1 MKENVRNGNILLN
14 NITPKSSRSILL
26 IFTFLNVIQLNKE
39 KDLRH
44 RLLFIFTLFICP
56 FFAQAQDVL
65 SKLEKEYNNASNQTE
80 EQLNLAPKYATALFF
95 HNAKPKS
102 YQILTH
108 NISIA
113 SKQTDGKYATIL
125 YAVQAMNYR
134 LDNKETESS
143 KSLDLA
149 RTYSLKTNSN
159 EAKGYL
165 EYAKGWI
172 LVRNNKTTDAVA
184 AYLKAINYYENSPT
198 TSTLYGR
205 FGNVAKELSTIY
217 SNLNEYQ
224 LEEKYSKQFLLLASK
239 QNDPGLIFDA
249 YMRMGYVYEQKYAQN
264 PSDIQFRNKAEQFY
278 LQAIATF
285 NKNKESML
293 NKSNL
298 SYAAINLAN
307 LYTEFNPEKAMQ
319 YAQLANK
326 VSLETGDP
334 IHIASSFGILAEL
347 AIQDKNYDLAKSYF
361 LKASMEIGK
370 SPVRDHNIELSILE
384 SLSRVSEEQGNYKEA
399 LTYYKSYVD
408 KYKSVYDQEKLDITK
423 RLESQFEKERQE
435 QKYIK
440 LQLESD
446 KKAQQIKL
454 INILRA
460 QREQVYN
467 NLKLVEE
474 NQRERLKFSEL
485 ESEKKEQQLRLAK
498 LETQQKNNDINS
510 YKKLLAFKEKIN
522 TYYIVF
528 IFIFIVLI
536 FLLLYAYK
544 QRVKSIKQRD
554 ELHALAME
562 KEKQNSKI
570 STLTALLE
578 GQEKERGRLARDLH
592 DGLGGLLSGT
602 KLQLSILDPH
612 QSENIEEGIS
622 KSINQ
627 IDGAVEEL
635 RRVAHNLMPDLL
647 MKYGLVTAIQEFAS
661 RMSNSAL
668 NIHTEFINY
677 SNSITEEKQLLI
689 YRVIQELVNNAIKH
703 AKASEI
709 IIQISEEDNVL
720 HLTVEDD
727 GKGFDLA
734 NLDFRKT
741 AGFHNIESR
750 VQFLKGTMNITSQ
763 LNIGTSIELQIPTH

>member
-1 MKENVRNGNILLN
+1 MYRL
-14 NITPKSSRSILL
+14 LL
-26 IFTFLNVIQLNKE
+26 IFTLC
-39 KDLRH
+39 
-44 RLLFIFTLFICP
+44 ICP
-56 FFAQAQDVL
+56 FFAQAQNVL
-65 SKLEKEYNNASNQTE
+65 SKLEKEYDHASKNTT
-80 EQLNLAPKYATALFF
+80 EQLNLAPKFATALFF
-95 HNAKPKS
+95 HKFKSRS
-102 YQILTH
+102 YQILET
-108 NISIA
+108 SIPIA
-113 SKQTDGKYATIL
+113 TKQADGKYATIL

-134 LDNKETESS
+134 LDNKETESL
-143 KSLDLA
+143 KSLDMA
-149 RTYSLKTNSN
+149 RIYSLKTSSS
-159 EAKGYL
+159 EAKGYFQ
-165 EYAKGWI
+165 YAKGWI
-172 LVRNNKTTDAVA
+172 LIRNNKTPDAVA
-184 AYLKAINYYENSPT
+184 AYLKAIDYYENSPT

-205 FGNVAKELSTIY
+205 FGNAAKELSTIY

-224 LEEKYSKQFLLLASK
+224 LEEKYSKQFLLLASR
-239 QNDPGLIFDA
+239 QNDPNLIFDA

-264 PSDIQFRNKAEQFY
+264 PSDTALRNKAEQYY
-278 LQAIATF
+278 LQSIATF
-285 NKNKESML
+285 KKNKEAML
-293 NKSNL
+293 NRSSL

-307 LYTEFNPEKAMQ
+307 LYTEFNRDRAMQ
-319 YAQLANK
+319 YAQLANS
-326 VSLETGDP
+326 VSLETGDA

-347 AIQDKNYDLAKSYF
+347 ALQSKNYDLAKSYF
-361 LKASMEIGK
+361 LKASMEIEK

-384 SLSRVSEEQGNYKEA
+384 SLSRISEEQGNYKEA

-408 KYKSVYDQEKLDITK
+408 KYKSIYDQEKLDITK
-423 RLESQFEKERQE
+423 RLESQFDKERQE

-446 KKAQQIKL
+446 KKAQEIRL

-498 LETQQKNNDINS
+498 LETKQKNNDISN
-510 YKKLLAFKEKIN
+510 YKKLLTFKEKIN
-522 TYYIVF
+522 TYYIIF

-536 FLLLYAYK
+536 VLLLYAYK
-544 QRVKSIKQRD
+544 QRAKSMKQRD

-578 GQEKERGRLARDLH
+578 GQEQERGRLARDLH

-602 KLQLSILDPH
+602 KLQLSSLDLH
-612 QSENIEEGIS
+612 QSENIEDGIS

-647 MKYGLVTAIQEFAS
+647 MKYGLEAAIQEFAT

-668 NIHTEFINY
+668 DIHTEFINY
-677 SNSITEEKQLLI
+677 SNSIPEDKQLIL
-689 YRVIQELVNNAIKH
+689 YRIIQELVNNAIKH
-703 AKASEI
+703 ADTSEI
-709 IIQISEEDNVL
+709 IIQISEEENVL
-720 HLTVEDD
+720 HLTVEDN
-727 GKGFDLA
+727 GKGFDPA
-734 NLDFRKT
+734 SLDVRKT

-750 VQFLKGTMNITSQ
+750 VQFLKGTMNITSE
-763 LNIGTSIELQIPTH
+763 LNIGTSIELQIPIH

>member
-1 MKENVRNGNILLN
+1 MY
-14 NITPKSSRSILL
+14 
-26 IFTFLNVIQLNKE
+26 
-39 KDLRH
+39 
-44 RLLFIFTLFICP
+44 RLLLIFTLFICP
-56 FFAQAQDVL
+56 FFVQAQDAL
-65 SKLEKEYNNASNQTE
+65 NKLEKEYNNASDKTT
-80 EQLNLAPKYATALFF
+80 EQLNIAPKYATALFF
-95 HNAKPKS
+95 HNLKPKS
-102 YQILTH
+102 YQVLAN
-108 NISIA
+108 NISKA
-113 SKQTDGKYATIL
+113 TKLTDGKYATIL

-134 LDNKETESS
+134 LDNKEAESS
-143 KSLDLA
+143 KSLEMGK
-149 RTYSLKTNSN
+149 TYSLKTNSN

-165 EYAKGWI
+165 EYARGWI
-172 LVRNNKTTDAVA
+172 LTRNNKITEAVA

-205 FGNVAKELSTIY
+205 YGNTAKELSAIY
-217 SNLNEYQ
+217 ADLNEYQ

-239 QNDPGLIFDA
+239 QNNPNLIFDA
-249 YMRMGYVYEQKYAQN
+249 YMRMGYMFEQKYVQN
-264 PSDIQFRNKAEQFY
+264 PSDKQFRNKAEQY
-278 LQAIATF
+278 YVQAITTF
-285 NKNKESML
+285 NKNKGSML

-307 LYTEFNPEKAMQ
+307 LYTEFNPEKAME

-326 VSLETGDP
+326 VSLETGDA

-347 AIQDKNYDLAKSYF
+347 AIQNKHYDLAKSYF

-370 SPVRDHNIELSILE
+370 SPVRNHNIELSILE
-384 SLSRVSEEQGNYKEA
+384 SLSRISEEQVNYKEA
-399 LTYYKSYVD
+399 LVYYKSYVD

-446 KKAQQIKL
+446 KKVQEIKL

-498 LETQQKNNDINS
+498 LETRQKNNDINN

-522 TYYIVF
+522 TYYT
-528 IFIFIVLI
+528 IFIVIFIILI
-536 FLLLYAYK
+536 LLLLYAYK
-544 QRVKSIKQRD
+544 QRAKSMKQRD

-578 GQEKERGRLARDLH
+578 GQEQERGRLARDLH

-602 KLQLSILDPH
+602 KHQLSYLDPH

-622 KSINQ
+622 KSIKQ

-647 MKYGLVTAIQEFAS
+647 VKYGLEVAIQEFAS
-661 RMSNSAL
+661 RISNSAL
-668 NIHTEFINY
+668 DIHTEFINY
-677 SNSITEEKQLLI
+677 RNSLSEEKQLII
-689 YRVIQELVNNAIKH
+689 YRIIQELVNNAIKH
-703 AKASEI
+703 ADASEI
-709 IIQISEEDNVL
+709 IIQVSQEENML
-720 HLTVEDD
+720 NLTVEDN
-727 GKGFDLA
+727 GKGFDHKGL
-734 NLDFRKT
+734 NVKKT

-750 VQFLKGTMNITSQ
+750 VQFLKGTMNIMSE
-763 LNIGTSIELQIPTH
+763 LNIGTSIELQIPIH

>member
-1 MKENVRNGNILLN
+1 MY
-14 NITPKSSRSILL
+14 
-26 IFTFLNVIQLNKE
+26 
-39 KDLRH
+39 
-44 RLLFIFTLFICP
+44 RLLFIFTLCICP
-56 FFAQAQDVL
+56 FFAQAQNVL
-65 SKLEKEYNNASNQTE
+65 SKLEKEYDHASKNTT
-80 EQLNLAPKYATALFF
+80 EQLNLAPKFATALFF
-95 HNAKPKS
+95 HKFKSRS
-102 YQILTH
+102 YQILET
-108 NISIA
+108 NIPIA
-113 SKQTDGKYATIL
+113 AKQADGKYTTIL

-134 LDNKETESS
+134 LDNKEAESL
-143 KSLDLA
+143 KSLDMA
-149 RTYSLKTNSN
+149 RMYSLKTSSN
-159 EAKGYL
+159 EAKGYFQ
-165 EYAKGWI
+165 YAKGWI
-172 LVRNNKTTDAVA
+172 LIRNNKTADAVA
-184 AYLKAINYYENSPT
+184 AYLKAIDYYENSPT

-205 FGNVAKELSTIY
+205 FGNAAKELSTIY

-224 LEEKYSKQFLLLASK
+224 LEEKYSKQFLLLASR
-239 QNDPGLIFDA
+239 QNDPNLIFDA

-264 PSDIQFRNKAEQFY
+264 PSDTALRNKAEQYY
-278 LQAIATF
+278 LQSIATF
-285 NKNKESML
+285 NKNKEAML
-293 NKSNL
+293 NRSSL

-307 LYTEFNPEKAMQ
+307 LYTEFDRDKAMQ
-319 YAQLANK
+319 YAQLANS
-326 VSLETGDP
+326 VSLETGDA

-347 AIQDKNYDLAKSYF
+347 ALQSKNYDLAKSYF
-361 LKASMEIGK
+361 LKASMEIEK

-384 SLSRVSEEQGNYKEA
+384 SLSRISEEQGNYQEA

-408 KYKSVYDQEKLDITK
+408 KYKSIYDQEKLDITK
-423 RLESQFEKERQE
+423 RLESQFDKERQE

-446 KKAQQIKL
+446 KKAQEIRL

-498 LETQQKNNDINS
+498 LETKQKNNDISN
-510 YKKLLAFKEKIN
+510 YKKLLTFKEKIN
-522 TYYIVF
+522 TYYIIF

-536 FLLLYAYK
+536 ILLLYAYK
-544 QRVKSIKQRD
+544 QRAKSMKQRD

-578 GQEKERGRLARDLH
+578 GQEQERGRLARDLH

-602 KLQLSILDPH
+602 KLQLSSLDPH
-612 QSENIEEGIS
+612 QSKNIEDGIS

-647 MKYGLVTAIQEFAS
+647 IKYGLEAAIQEFAT
-661 RMSNSAL
+661 RMPNSAL
-668 NIHTEFINY
+668 DIHTEFINY
-677 SNSITEEKQLLI
+677 SNSISEDKQLIL
-689 YRVIQELVNNAIKH
+689 YRIIQELVNNAIKH
-703 AKASEI
+703 ADTSEI
-709 IIQISEEDNVL
+709 IIQISEEENVL
-720 HLTVEDD
+720 HLTVEDN
-727 GKGFDLA
+727 GKGFDPA
-734 NLDFRKT
+734 SLDVRKT

-750 VQFLKGTMNITSQ
+750 VQFLKGTMNITSE
-763 LNIGTSIELQIPTH
+763 LNIGTSIELQIPIH

>member
-1 MKENVRNGNILLN
+1 MLPEFIIGILS
-14 NITPKSSRSILL
+14 IFTCSKIIQFEKYKSLMYRLLL
-26 IFTFLNVIQLNKE
+26 IFT
-39 KDLRH
+39 
-44 RLLFIFTLFICP
+44 LLVFP
-56 FFAQAQDVL
+56 FFAHAQDAL
-65 SKLEKEYNNASNQTE
+65 SKLEKEYNNTSNQTAE
-80 EQLNLAPKYATALFF
+80 RLNLAPKYAKALFL
-95 HNAKPKS
+95 HNNKDQS
-102 YQILTH
+102 YQILNA
-108 NISIA
+108 NIPIA
-113 SKQTDGKYATIL
+113 VRQKDGKYATIL

-134 LDNKETESS
+134 LDNKESESS

-149 RTYSLKTNSN
+149 KIYSLKTDNN
-159 EAKGYL
+159 EAKGYF

-172 LVRNNKTTDAVA
+172 LIRNNRTTEAVA
-184 AYLKAINYYENSPT
+184 AYLKAIDYYESSPT

-205 FGNVAKELSTIY
+205 FATTVKELSAIY

-224 LEEKYSKQFLLLASK
+224 LEEKYSKQFLVLASR
-239 QNDPGLIFDA
+239 QNDPNLIFDA
-249 YMRMGYVYEQKYAQN
+249 YMRMGYVYEQKYIQN
-264 PSDIQFRNKAEQFY
+264 PSDVDSRNKAEQYY
-278 LQAIATF
+278 LQAITTF
-285 NKNKESML
+285 NKNRDAML

-307 LYTEFNPEKAMQ
+307 LYTGFERDKAMK
-319 YAQLANK
+319 YARLANQ
-326 VSLETGDP
+326 VSLETGDA

-347 AIQDKNYDLAKSYF
+347 AIQDKNYDLARSYF

-384 SLSRVSEEQGNYKEA
+384 SLSRISEEQGNYKEA
-399 LTYYKSYVD
+399 LAYYKSYVD

-485 ESEKKEQQLRLAK
+485 ESEKRAQQLRLAK
-498 LETQQKNNDINS
+498 LETRQKNNDINN
-510 YKKLLAFKEKIN
+510 YKKLLAFKEKIS
-522 TYYIVF
+522 TYYI
-528 IFIFIVLI
+528 IFIVISVVLI
-536 FLLLYAYK
+536 ILLLYAYK
-544 QRVKSIKQRD
+544 QRANSMKQRD
-554 ELHALAME
+554 ELFALALE

-578 GQEKERGRLARDLH
+578 GQEQERGRLARDLH

-602 KLQLSILDPH
+602 KLQLSSLDSL
-612 QSENIEEGIS
+612 QSGSIKEGIS
-622 KSINQ
+622 KSIIQ

-647 MKYGLVTAIQEFAS
+647 IKYGLEAAIKEFAS
-661 RMSNSAL
+661 RMSSNVL
-668 NIHTEFINY
+668 EIHTEFIGY
-677 SNSITEEKQLLI
+677 TDSLSEERQLII
-689 YRVIQELVNNAIKH
+689 YRIIQELVNNAIKH
-703 AKASEI
+703 ADASEI
-709 IIQISEEDNVL
+709 IIQISEEDDVL
-720 HLTVEDD
+720 NLTVEDN
-727 GKGFDLA
+727 GKGFDPTVSEV
-734 NLDFRKT
+734 RKT

-750 VQFLKGTMNITSQ
+750 VRFLKGTMNITSE
-763 LNIGTSIELQIPTH
+763 LNIGTSIELQIPIH

>member
-1 MKENVRNGNILLN
+1 LIYRL
-14 NITPKSSRSILL
+14 LL
-26 IFTFLNVIQLNKE
+26 IFTLC
-39 KDLRH
+39 
-44 RLLFIFTLFICP
+44 ICP
-56 FFAQAQDVL
+56 FFAQAQNVL
-65 SKLEKEYNNASNQTE
+65 SKLEKEYDHASKNTT
-80 EQLNLAPKYATALFF
+80 EQLNLAPKFATALFF
-95 HNAKPKS
+95 HKFKSRS
-102 YQILTH
+102 YQILET
-108 NISIA
+108 NIPIA
-113 SKQTDGKYATIL
+113 AKQADGKYATIL

-134 LDNKETESS
+134 LDNKEAESL
-143 KSLDLA
+143 KSLDMA
-149 RTYSLKTNSN
+149 RMYSLKTSSN
-159 EAKGYL
+159 EAKGYFQ
-165 EYAKGWI
+165 YAKGWI
-172 LVRNNKTTDAVA
+172 LIRNNKTADAVA
-184 AYLKAINYYENSPT
+184 AYLKAIDYYENSPT

-205 FGNVAKELSTIY
+205 FGNAAKELSTIY

-224 LEEKYSKQFLLLASK
+224 LEEKYSKQFLLLASR
-239 QNDPGLIFDA
+239 QNDPNLIFDA

-264 PSDIQFRNKAEQFY
+264 PSDTALRNKAEQYY
-278 LQAIATF
+278 LQSIATF
-285 NKNKESML
+285 NKNKEAML
-293 NKSNL
+293 NRSSL

-307 LYTEFNPEKAMQ
+307 LYTEFNRDRAMQ
-319 YAQLANK
+319 YAQLANS
-326 VSLETGDP
+326 VSLETGDA

-347 AIQDKNYDLAKSYF
+347 ALQSKNYDLAKSYF
-361 LKASMEIGK
+361 LKASMEIEK

-384 SLSRVSEEQGNYKEA
+384 SLSRISEEQGNYKEA

-408 KYKSVYDQEKLDITK
+408 KYKSIYDQEKLDITK
-423 RLESQFEKERQE
+423 RLESQFDKERQE

-446 KKAQQIKL
+446 KKAQEIRL

-498 LETQQKNNDINS
+498 LETKQKNNDISN
-510 YKKLLAFKEKIN
+510 YKKLLTFKEKIN
-522 TYYIVF
+522 TYYIIF

-536 FLLLYAYK
+536 VLLLYAYK
-544 QRVKSIKQRD
+544 QRAKSMKQRD
-554 ELHALAME
+554 ELHALAIE

-578 GQEKERGRLARDLH
+578 GQEQERGRLARDLH

-602 KLQLSILDPH
+602 KLQLSSLDLH
-612 QSENIEEGIS
+612 QSENIEDGIS

-647 MKYGLVTAIQEFAS
+647 MKYGLEAAIQEFAT

-668 NIHTEFINY
+668 DIHTEFINY
-677 SNSITEEKQLLI
+677 SNSIPEDKQLIL
-689 YRVIQELVNNAIKH
+689 YRIIQELVNNAIKH
-703 AKASEI
+703 ADTSEI
-709 IIQISEEDNVL
+709 IIQISEEENVL
-720 HLTVEDD
+720 HLTVEDN
-727 GKGFDLA
+727 GKGFDPA
-734 NLDFRKT
+734 SLDVRKT

-750 VQFLKGTMNITSQ
+750 VQFLKGTMNITSE
-763 LNIGTSIELQIPTH
+763 LNIGTSIELQIPIH

>member
-1 MKENVRNGNILLN
+1 MY
-14 NITPKSSRSILL
+14 
-26 IFTFLNVIQLNKE
+26 
-39 KDLRH
+39 
-44 RLLFIFTLFICP
+44 RLLLIFTLFICP
-56 FFAQAQDVL
+56 FFVQAQDAL
-65 SKLEKEYNNASNQTE
+65 SKLEKEYNNASDKTT
-80 EQLNLAPKYATALFF
+80 EQLNIAPKYATALFF
-95 HNAKPKS
+95 HNLKPKS
-102 YQILTH
+102 YQILAN
-108 NISIA
+108 NISMA
-113 SKQTDGKYATIL
+113 TKLSDGKYATIL

-134 LDNKETESS
+134 LDNKEVESS
-143 KSLDLA
+143 KSLEMGKV
-149 RTYSLKTNSN
+149 YSLKTNSN

-165 EYAKGWI
+165 EYARGWI
-172 LVRNNKTTDAVA
+172 FTRNNKITDAVA

-205 FGNVAKELSTIY
+205 YGNTAKELSAIY
-217 SNLNEYQ
+217 ADLNEYQ

-239 QNDPGLIFDA
+239 QNDPNLIFDA
-249 YMRMGYVYEQKYAQN
+249 YMRMGYMFEQKYVQN
-264 PSDIQFRNKAEQFY
+264 PSDKQFRNKAKQY
-278 LQAIATF
+278 YVQAITTF

-307 LYTEFNPEKAMQ
+307 LYTEFNPEKAIE

-326 VSLETGDP
+326 VSLETGDA

-347 AIQDKNYDLAKSYF
+347 AIQNKHYDLAKSYF

-370 SPVRDHNIELSILE
+370 SPVRNHNIELSILE
-384 SLSRVSEEQGNYKEA
+384 SLSRISEEQGNYKEA
-399 LTYYKSYVD
+399 LVYYKSYVD

-446 KKAQQIKL
+446 KKAQEIKL

-498 LETQQKNNDINS
+498 LETRQKNNDINN

-522 TYYIVF
+522 TYYT
-528 IFIFIVLI
+528 IFIVIFIILI
-536 FLLLYAYK
+536 LLLLYAYK
-544 QRVKSIKQRD
+544 QRDKSMKQRD

-578 GQEKERGRLARDLH
+578 GQEQERGRLARDLH

-602 KLQLSILDPH
+602 KHQLSYLDPH

-622 KSINQ
+622 KSIKQ

-647 MKYGLVTAIQEFAS
+647 VKYGLEVAIQEFAS
-661 RMSNSAL
+661 RISNSAL
-668 NIHTEFINY
+668 DIHTEFINY
-677 SNSITEEKQLLI
+677 RNSLSEEKQLII
-689 YRVIQELVNNAIKH
+689 YRIIQELVNNAIKH
-703 AKASEI
+703 ADASEI
-709 IIQISEEDNVL
+709 IIQVSQEENVL
-720 HLTVEDD
+720 NLTVEDN
-727 GKGFDLA
+727 GKGFD
-734 NLDFRKT
+734 
-741 AGFHNIESR
+741 H
-750 VQFLKGTMNITSQ
+750 KG
-763 LNIGTSIELQIPTH
+763 LNVKKNRWFS

>member
-1 MKENVRNGNILLN
+1 MY
-14 NITPKSSRSILL
+14 
-26 IFTFLNVIQLNKE
+26 
-39 KDLRH
+39 
-44 RLLFIFTLFICP
+44 RLLLIFTLFICP
-56 FFAQAQDVL
+56 FFVQAQDAL
-65 SKLEKEYNNASNQTE
+65 SKLEKEYNNASDKTT
-80 EQLNLAPKYATALFF
+80 EQLNIAPKYATALFF
-95 HNAKPKS
+95 HNLKPKS
-102 YQILTH
+102 YQVLAN
-108 NISIA
+108 NISMA
-113 SKQTDGKYATIL
+113 TKLSDGKYATIL

-134 LDNKETESS
+134 LDNKEAESS
-143 KSLDLA
+143 KSLEMGKV
-149 RTYSLKTNSN
+149 YSLKTNSN

-165 EYAKGWI
+165 EYARGWI
-172 LVRNNKTTDAVA
+172 LTRNNKITDAVA

-205 FGNVAKELSTIY
+205 YGNTAKELSAIY
-217 SNLNEYQ
+217 ADLNEYQ

-239 QNDPGLIFDA
+239 QNDPNLIFDA
-249 YMRMGYVYEQKYAQN
+249 YMRMGYMFEQKYVQN
-264 PSDIQFRNKAEQFY
+264 PSDKQFRNRAEQY
-278 LQAIATF
+278 YVQAITTF
-285 NKNKESML
+285 NKNKGSML

-307 LYTEFNPEKAMQ
+307 LYTEFNPEKAME

-326 VSLETGDP
+326 VSLETGDA

-347 AIQDKNYDLAKSYF
+347 AIQNKHYDLAKSYF

-370 SPVRDHNIELSILE
+370 SPVRNHNIELSILE
-384 SLSRVSEEQGNYKEA
+384 SLSRISEEQGNYKEA
-399 LTYYKSYVD
+399 LVYYKSYVD

-446 KKAQQIKL
+446 KKAQEIKL

-498 LETQQKNNDINS
+498 LETRQKNNDINN

-522 TYYIVF
+522 TYYTIFIV
-528 IFIFIVLI
+528 IFIVLI
-536 FLLLYAYK
+536 LLLLYAYK
-544 QRVKSIKQRD
+544 QRAKSMKQRD

-578 GQEKERGRLARDLH
+578 GQEQERGRLARDLH

-602 KLQLSILDPH
+602 KHQLSYLDPH

-622 KSINQ
+622 KSIKQ

-647 MKYGLVTAIQEFAS
+647 VKYGLEVAIQEFAS
-661 RMSNSAL
+661 RISNNAL
-668 NIHTEFINY
+668 DIHTEFINY
-677 SNSITEEKQLLI
+677 SNSLSEEKQLII
-689 YRVIQELVNNAIKH
+689 YRIIQELVNNAIKH
-703 AKASEI
+703 AEASEI
-709 IIQISEEDNVL
+709 IIQISQEENVL
-720 HLTVEDD
+720 NLTVEDN
-727 GKGFDLA
+727 GKGFDYKGL
-734 NLDFRKT
+734 NVKKT

-750 VQFLKGTMNITSQ
+750 VQFLKGTMNIISE
-763 LNIGTSIELQIPTH
+763 LNIGTSIELQIPIH

>member
-1 MKENVRNGNILLN
+1 MKKNFRSGDLSLKKMAS
-14 NITPKSSRSILL
+14 KSISRYLL
-26 IFTFLNVIQLNKE
+26 IFTFFTTIQLNKD
-39 KDLRH
+39 KGLMH
-44 RLLFIFTLFICP
+44 RLLFIFIVLFCP
-56 FFAQAQDVL
+56 FFVQAQDVL
-65 SKLEKEYNNASNQTE
+65 SKLEKEYNHASNNTT

-95 HNAKPKS
+95 HNLKSKS
-102 YQILTH
+102 YQVLET

-113 SKQTDGKYATIL
+113 TKQTDGKYATIL

-134 LDNKETESS
+134 LDNKGAESL
-143 KSLDLA
+143 KSLDMA
-149 RTYSLKTNSN
+149 KGYSLKTNSN

-165 EYAKGWI
+165 QYAKGWI

-184 AYLKAINYYENSPT
+184 AYLKAIEYYENSPT

-205 FGNVAKELSTIY
+205 FGNTAKELSAIY

-239 QNDPGLIFDA
+239 QNDPNLIFDA
-249 YMRMGYVYEQKYAQN
+249 YMRMGYVYEQKYTQN
-264 PSDIQFRNKAEQFY
+264 SSNTEFRNKTEQYY
-278 LQAIATF
+278 LQAITTF
-285 NKNKESML
+285 NKNKEAML
-293 NKSNL
+293 NRSSL

-307 LYTEFNPEKAMQ
+307 LYTGFNREKAMQ
-319 YAQLANK
+319 YARLANS
-326 VSLETGDP
+326 VSLEIGDP

-347 AIQDKNYDLAKSYF
+347 ALQDKNYDLAKSYF

-384 SLSRVSEEQGNYKEA
+384 SLSRISEEQGNYKEA

-423 RLESQFEKERQE
+423 RLESQFDKERQE

-446 KKAQQIKL
+446 KKAQEIKL

-485 ESEKKEQQLRLAK
+485 ESEKKEQQLHLAK
-498 LETQQKNNDINS
+498 LETQQKNNDINT

-522 TYYIVF
+522 TYYIFF
-528 IFIFIVLI
+528 IIFFIVLI
-536 FLLLYAYK
+536 LLLLYAYK
-544 QRVKSIKQRD
+544 QRAKSIKRRD
-554 ELHALAME
+554 ELHTLAME

-578 GQEKERGRLARDLH
+578 GQEQERGRLARDLH

-602 KLQLSILDPH
+602 KHQLSYLNPH
-612 QSENIEEGIS
+612 QSGNIEEGIS
-622 KSINQ
+622 KSIDQ

-647 MKYGLVTAIQEFAS
+647 LKYGLEIAIQEFAL
-661 RMSNSAL
+661 RISNNAL
-668 NIHTEFINY
+668 EIHTEFINY
-677 SNSITEEKQLLI
+677 SNSISQEKQLII
-689 YRVIQELVNNAIKH
+689 YRIIQELVNNAIKH
-703 AKASEI
+703 ANTSEI
-709 IIQISEEDNVL
+709 IIQISEEENAL
-720 HLTVEDD
+720 NLTVEDN
-727 GKGFDLA
+727 GKGFDPA
-734 NLDFRKT
+734 SLDEKKT
-741 AGFHNIESR
+741 AGFHNIELR
-750 VQFLKGTMNITSQ
+750 VQFLKGTMNITSE
-763 LNIGTSIELQIPTH
+763 LNIGTSIELQIPIH

>member
-1 MKENVRNGNILLN
+1 MY
-14 NITPKSSRSILL
+14 
-26 IFTFLNVIQLNKE
+26 
-39 KDLRH
+39 
-44 RLLFIFTLFICP
+44 RLLFIFTLLICS
-56 FFAQAQDVL
+56 FFAQAQDVV
-65 SKLEKEYNNASNQTE
+65 SQLEKEYNNASYKTI
-80 EQLNLAPKYATALFF
+80 EQLDLAPKYAKALFL
-95 HNAKPKS
+95 HNLKSKS
-102 YQILTH
+102 YQILET
-108 NISIA
+108 SIPIA
-113 SKQTDGKYATIL
+113 AKQTDGKYATIL

-134 LDNKETESS
+134 LDSKGTEAL
-143 KSLDLA
+143 KSLDMA
-149 RTYSLKTNSN
+149 RVYSLKTNSN
-159 EAKGYL
+159 EAKGYFQ
-165 EYAKGWI
+165 YAKGWI
-172 LVRNNKTTDAVA
+172 LIRNNKTTDAAA
-184 AYLKAINYYENSPT
+184 AYLKAIDYYENSPT

-205 FGNVAKELSTIY
+205 FATVVKELSTIY

-239 QNDPGLIFDA
+239 QNDPNLIFDA
-249 YMRMGYVYEQKYAQN
+249 YMRMGYVYEQKYGQN
-264 PSDIQFRNKAEQFY
+264 PSNVALRNRAEQYY
-278 LQAIATF
+278 LQAIKTF
-285 NKNKESML
+285 NKSKEAML
-293 NKSNL
+293 NKTNL

-307 LYTEFNPEKAMQ
+307 LYTGFNRDKAMQ
-319 YAQLANK
+319 YARLANK
-326 VSLETGDP
+326 VSLETGDA

-347 AIQDKNYDLAKSYF
+347 AVQDKDYDLAKSYF
-361 LKASMEIGK
+361 VKASMEIGK

-384 SLSRVSEEQGNYKEA
+384 SLSQLSEEQGNYKEA
-399 LTYYKSYVD
+399 LTYYKSYVN

-423 RLESQFEKERQE
+423 RLESQFDKERQE

-498 LETQQKNNDINS
+498 LETEQKNKDISNF
-510 YKKLLAFKEKIN
+510 KKLLTFKEKIN

-536 FLLLYAYK
+536 ILLLYAYK
-544 QRVKSIKQRD
+544 QRAKSMKQRD

-578 GQEKERGRLARDLH
+578 GQEQERGRLARDLH

-602 KLQLSILDPH
+602 KLQLSSLDPH
-612 QSENIEEGIS
+612 QSESIEKEIS
-622 KSINQ
+622 KSITQ

-647 MKYGLVTAIQEFAS
+647 MKYGLEVAIQEFAS
-661 RMSNSAL
+661 RMSNTSL
-668 NIHTEFINY
+668 DIHTEFISY
-677 SNSITEEKQLLI
+677 TNSIAEEKQLIL
-689 YRVIQELVNNAIKH
+689 YRIIQELVNNAIKH
-703 AKASEI
+703 AYTSEI
-709 IIQISEEDNVL
+709 IIQISEEENVL
-720 HLTVEDD
+720 NLTVEDN
-727 GKGFDLA
+727 GKGFDPT
-734 NLDFRKT
+734 NLDVRKT

-750 VQFLKGTMNITSQ
+750 VQFLKGTMNIISEQ
-763 LNIGTSIELQIPTH
+763 NIGTSIELQIPIHYT

>member
-1 MKENVRNGNILLN
+1 MRY
-14 NITPKSSRSILL
+14 
-26 IFTFLNVIQLNKE
+26 
-39 KDLRH
+39 
-44 RLLFIFTLFICP
+44 RLLFIFTLLICP
-56 FFAQAQDVL
+56 FFASAQDVL
-65 SKLEKEYNNASNQTE
+65 SRLEKEYNNASGNTA

-95 HNAKPKS
+95 HNLKSRS
-102 YQILTH
+102 YQILEK
-108 NISIA
+108 SIPVA
-113 SKQTDGKYATIL
+113 AKQADGKYATIL

-134 LDNKETESS
+134 LDNKEAESL
-143 KSLDLA
+143 KSLEMA
-149 RTYSLKTNSN
+149 RLYSLRTGSN

-165 EYAKGWI
+165 QYAKGWI
-172 LVRNNKTTDAVA
+172 LVRNNKTTEAVA
-184 AYLKAINYYENSPT
+184 AYLKAIEYYENSPT

-205 FGNVAKELSTIY
+205 FGNAAKELSTIY

-224 LEEKYSKQFLLLASK
+224 LEEKYSKQFLVLASK
-239 QNDPGLIFDA
+239 QNDPNLIFDA

-264 PSDIQFRNKAEQFY
+264 PSDTNFRNRAEQYY
-278 LQAIATF
+278 LQAITTF
-285 NKNKESML
+285 NKNKDAML
-293 NKSNL
+293 NRSNL

-307 LYTEFNPEKAMQ
+307 LYTGFNRDKAMQ

-326 VSLETGDP
+326 VSLETGNA

-347 AIQDKNYDLAKSYF
+347 AIEDKNYDLAKSYF

-384 SLSRVSEEQGNYKEA
+384 SLSRISEEQGNYKEA
-399 LTYYKSYVD
+399 LVYYKSYVD

-446 KKAQQIKL
+446 KKAQEIKL

-498 LETQQKNNDINS
+498 LETKQKNNDINS

-522 TYYIVF
+522 TYYTVFIIVF
-528 IFIFIVLI
+528 IILI

-544 QRVKSIKQRD
+544 QRANSMKQRD
-554 ELHALAME
+554 ELHALALE

-578 GQEKERGRLARDLH
+578 GQEQERGRLARDLH

-602 KLQLSILDPH
+602 KLQLSYLDPH
-612 QSENIEEGIS
+612 QSENIEAGIS

-647 MKYGLVTAIQEFAS
+647 MKYGLEVAIQEFAS

-668 NIHTEFINY
+668 SIHTEFINY
-677 SNSITEEKQLLI
+677 QNSLSEEKQLLL
-689 YRVIQELVNNAIKH
+689 YRIIQELVNNVIKH
-703 AKASEI
+703 AKASEV
-709 IIQISEEDNVL
+709 IIQISEAENVL
-720 HLTVEDD
+720 NLTVEDD
-727 GKGFDLA
+727 GKGFDRKS
-734 NLDFRKT
+734 LDVRKT

-750 VQFLKGTMNITSQ
+750 VQFLKGTMNITSE
-763 LNIGTSIELQIPTH
+763 LNIGTSIELQIPIH

>member
-1 MKENVRNGNILLN
+1 M
-14 NITPKSSRSILL
+14 
-26 IFTFLNVIQLNKE
+26 
-39 KDLRH
+39 
-44 RLLFIFTLFICP
+44 
-56 FFAQAQDVL
+56 
-65 SKLEKEYNNASNQTE
+65 EKEYKNASGNTA

-95 HNAKPKS
+95 HNLKSRS
-102 YQILTH
+102 YQILEK
-108 NISIA
+108 SIPVA
-113 SKQTDGKYATIL
+113 AKQADGKYATIL

-134 LDNKETESS
+134 LDNKEAESL
-143 KSLDLA
+143 KSLEMA
-149 RTYSLKTNSN
+149 RLYSLRTGSN

-165 EYAKGWI
+165 QYAKGWI
-172 LVRNNKTTDAVA
+172 LVRNNKTTEAVA
-184 AYLKAINYYENSPT
+184 AYLKAIEYYENSPT

-205 FGNVAKELSTIY
+205 FGNAAKELSTIY

-224 LEEKYSKQFLLLASK
+224 LEEKYSKQFLVLASK
-239 QNDPGLIFDA
+239 QNDPNLIFDA

-264 PSDIQFRNKAEQFY
+264 PSDINFRNRAEQYY
-278 LQAIATF
+278 LQAITTF
-285 NKNKESML
+285 NKNKDAML
-293 NKSNL
+293 NRSNL

-307 LYTEFNPEKAMQ
+307 LYTGFNRDKAMQ

-326 VSLETGDP
+326 VSLETGNA

-347 AIQDKNYDLAKSYF
+347 AIEDKNYDLAKSYF

-384 SLSRVSEEQGNYKEA
+384 SLSRISEEQGNYKEA
-399 LTYYKSYVD
+399 LVYYKSYVD

-446 KKAQQIKL
+446 KKAQEIKL

-498 LETQQKNNDINS
+498 LETKQKNNDINS

-522 TYYIVF
+522 TYYTVFIIVF
-528 IFIFIVLI
+528 IILI

-544 QRVKSIKQRD
+544 QRANSMKQRD
-554 ELHALAME
+554 ELHALALE

-578 GQEKERGRLARDLH
+578 GQEQERGRLARDLH

-602 KLQLSILDPH
+602 KLQLSYLDPH
-612 QSENIEEGIS
+612 QSENIEAGIS

-647 MKYGLVTAIQEFAS
+647 MKYGLEVAIQEFAS
-661 RMSNSAL
+661 RMSNNAL
-668 NIHTEFINY
+668 NIHTEFISY
-677 SNSITEEKQLLI
+677 SNSISEEKQLLL
-689 YRVIQELVNNAIKH
+689 YRIIQELVNNVIKH

-709 IIQISEEDNVL
+709 IIQISEAENVL
-720 HLTVEDD
+720 NLTVEDD
-727 GKGFDLA
+727 GKGFDRKS
-734 NLDFRKT
+734 LDVRKT

-750 VQFLKGTMNITSQ
+750 VQFLKGTMNITSE
-763 LNIGTSIELQIPTH
+763 LNIGTSIELQIPIH

>member
-1 MKENVRNGNILLN
+1 MY
-14 NITPKSSRSILL
+14 
-26 IFTFLNVIQLNKE
+26 
-39 KDLRH
+39 
-44 RLLFIFTLFICP
+44 RLLLIFTLFICP
-56 FFAQAQDVL
+56 FFVQAQDAL
-65 SKLEKEYNNASNQTE
+65 SKLEKEYNNASDKTT
-80 EQLNLAPKYATALFF
+80 EQLNIAPKYATALFF
-95 HNAKPKS
+95 HNLKPKS
-102 YQILTH
+102 YQILVN
-108 NISIA
+108 NISMA
-113 SKQTDGKYATIL
+113 TKLTDGKYATIL

-134 LDNKETESS
+134 LDNKEAESS
-143 KSLDLA
+143 KSLEMGKV
-149 RTYSLKTNSN
+149 YSLKTNSN

-165 EYAKGWI
+165 EYARGWI
-172 LVRNNKTTDAVA
+172 LTRNNKITDAVA

-205 FGNVAKELSTIY
+205 YGNTAKELSAIY
-217 SNLNEYQ
+217 ADLNEYQ

-239 QNDPGLIFDA
+239 QNDPNLIFDA
-249 YMRMGYVYEQKYAQN
+249 YMRMGYMFEQKYVQN
-264 PSDIQFRNKAEQFY
+264 PSDKQFRNKAEQY
-278 LQAIATF
+278 YVQAITTF

-307 LYTEFNPEKAMQ
+307 LYTEFNPEKAME

-326 VSLETGDP
+326 VSLETGDA

-347 AIQDKNYDLAKSYF
+347 AIQNKHYDLAKSYF

-370 SPVRDHNIELSILE
+370 SPVRNHNIELSILE
-384 SLSRVSEEQGNYKEA
+384 SLSRISEEQGNYKEA
-399 LTYYKSYVD
+399 LVYYKSYVD

-446 KKAQQIKL
+446 KKAQEIKL

-498 LETQQKNNDINS
+498 LETRQKNNDINN

-522 TYYIVF
+522 TYYTIFIV
-528 IFIFIVLI
+528 IFIVLI
-536 FLLLYAYK
+536 LLLLYAYK
-544 QRVKSIKQRD
+544 QRAKSMKQRD

-578 GQEKERGRLARDLH
+578 GQEQERGRLARDLH

-602 KLQLSILDPH
+602 KHQLSYLDPH

-622 KSINQ
+622 KSIKQ

-647 MKYGLVTAIQEFAS
+647 VKYGLEVAIQEFAS
-661 RMSNSAL
+661 RISNSAL
-668 NIHTEFINY
+668 DIHTEFINY
-677 SNSITEEKQLLI
+677 NNSLSEEKQLII
-689 YRVIQELVNNAIKH
+689 YRIIQELVNNTIKH
-703 AKASEI
+703 ADASEI
-709 IIQISEEDNVL
+709 IIQISQEENML
-720 HLTVEDD
+720 NLTVEDN
-727 GKGFDLA
+727 GKGFDHKGL
-734 NLDFRKT
+734 NVKKT

-750 VQFLKGTMNITSQ
+750 VQFLKGTMNIISE
-763 LNIGTSIELQIPTH
+763 LNIGTSIELQIPIH

>member
-1 MKENVRNGNILLN
+1 M
-14 NITPKSSRSILL
+14 
-26 IFTFLNVIQLNKE
+26 
-39 KDLRH
+39 
-44 RLLFIFTLFICP
+44 
-56 FFAQAQDVL
+56 
-65 SKLEKEYNNASNQTE
+65 EKEYNNASGNTA

-95 HNAKPKS
+95 HNLKSRS
-102 YQILTH
+102 YQILEK
-108 NISIA
+108 SIPVA
-113 SKQTDGKYATIL
+113 AKQADGKYATIL

-134 LDNKETESS
+134 LDNKEAESL
-143 KSLDLA
+143 KSLEMA
-149 RTYSLKTNSN
+149 RLYSLRTGSN

-165 EYAKGWI
+165 QYAKGWI
-172 LVRNNKTTDAVA
+172 LVRNNKTTEAVA
-184 AYLKAINYYENSPT
+184 AYLKAIEYYENSPT

-205 FGNVAKELSTIY
+205 FGNAAKELSAIY
-217 SNLNEYQ
+217 ANLNEYQ

-239 QNDPGLIFDA
+239 QNDPNLIFDA

-264 PSDIQFRNKAEQFY
+264 PSDTNFRNRAEQYY
-278 LQAIATF
+278 LQAITTF
-285 NKNKESML
+285 NKNKDAML
-293 NKSNL
+293 NRSNL

-307 LYTEFNPEKAMQ
+307 LYTGFNRDKAMQ

-326 VSLETGDP
+326 VSLETGNA

-347 AIQDKNYDLAKSYF
+347 AIEDKNYDLARSYF

-384 SLSRVSEEQGNYKEA
+384 SLSRISEEQGNYKEA
-399 LTYYKSYVD
+399 LVYYKSYVN

-446 KKAQQIKL
+446 KKAQEIKL

-498 LETQQKNNDINS
+498 LETKQKNNDINS

-522 TYYIVF
+522 TYYTVFIIVF
-528 IFIFIVLI
+528 IILI

-544 QRVKSIKQRD
+544 QRANSMKQRD
-554 ELHALAME
+554 ELHALALE

-578 GQEKERGRLARDLH
+578 GQEQERGRLARDLH

-602 KLQLSILDPH
+602 KLQLSYLDPH
-612 QSENIEEGIS
+612 QSENIEAGIS

-647 MKYGLVTAIQEFAS
+647 MKYGLEVAIQEFAS

-668 NIHTEFINY
+668 NIHTEFISY
-677 SNSITEEKQLLI
+677 SNSISEEKQLLL
-689 YRVIQELVNNAIKH
+689 YRIIQELVNNVIKH

-709 IIQISEEDNVL
+709 IIQISEAENVL
-720 HLTVEDD
+720 NLTVEDD
-727 GKGFDLA
+727 GKGFDRKS
-734 NLDFRKT
+734 LDIRKT

-750 VQFLKGTMNITSQ
+750 VQFLKGTMNITSE
-763 LNIGTSIELQIPTH
+763 LNIGTSIELQIPIH

>member
-1 MKENVRNGNILLN
+1 MY
-14 NITPKSSRSILL
+14 
-26 IFTFLNVIQLNKE
+26 
-39 KDLRH
+39 
-44 RLLFIFTLFICP
+44 RLLLIFTLFICP
-56 FFAQAQDVL
+56 FFVQAQDAL
-65 SKLEKEYNNASNQTE
+65 SKLEKEYNNASDKTT
-80 EQLNLAPKYATALFF
+80 EQLNIAPKYATALFF
-95 HNAKPKS
+95 HNLKPKS
-102 YQILTH
+102 YQILAN
-108 NISIA
+108 NISMA
-113 SKQTDGKYATIL
+113 TKLSDGKYATIL

-134 LDNKETESS
+134 LDNKEAESS
-143 KSLDLA
+143 KSLEMGKV
-149 RTYSLKTNSN
+149 YSLKTNSN

-172 LVRNNKTTDAVA
+172 LARNNKTTDAVA
-184 AYLKAINYYENSPT
+184 AYLKAISYYENSPT

-205 FGNVAKELSTIY
+205 FATVVKELSAVY
-217 SNLNEYQ
+217 SDLNEYQ
-224 LEEKYSKQFLLLASK
+224 LEEKYSKQFLLLSSK
-239 QNDPGLIFDA
+239 QNDPNLIFDA

-264 PSDIQFRNKAEQFY
+264 LSDLDLRNKAEHYY
-278 LQAIATF
+278 LLAITTF
-285 NKNKESML
+285 NKRKDAML

-307 LYTEFNPEKAMQ
+307 LYIDFDREKAMQ

-326 VSLETGDP
+326 ISLETGNA

-347 AIQDKNYDLAKSYF
+347 AIKNKDYDLAKSYF

-384 SLSRVSEEQGNYKEA
+384 SLSRISEEQGNYKEA
-399 LTYYKSYVD
+399 LVYYKSYVD

-467 NLKLVEE
+467 NLKLTEE

-485 ESEKKEQQLRLAK
+485 ESEKRAQQLRLAK
-498 LETQQKNNDINS
+498 LETEQKNNDIKN
-510 YKKLLAFKEKIN
+510 YKELLAFKEKIN
-522 TYYIVF
+522 TYYFVF
-528 IFIFIVLI
+528 IVIFIVLI
-536 FLLLYAYK
+536 ILLLYAYK
-544 QRVKSIKQRD
+544 QRVKSMKQRD
-554 ELHALAME
+554 QLHALAME

-578 GQEKERGRLARDLH
+578 GQEQERGRLARDLH

-602 KLQLSILDPH
+602 KLQLSYLDPH
-612 QSENIEEGIS
+612 QSETIEDGIS
-622 KSINQ
+622 KSIKQ

-647 MKYGLVTAIQEFAS
+647 VKYGLEVAIQEFAS
-661 RMSNSAL
+661 RISNSAL
-668 NIHTEFINY
+668 DIHTEFINY
-677 SNSITEEKQLLI
+677 RNSLSEEKQLII
-689 YRVIQELVNNAIKH
+689 YRIIQELVNNAIKH
-703 AKASEI
+703 ADASEI
-709 IIQISEEDNVL
+709 IIQISQEESVL
-720 HLTVEDD
+720 NLTVEDN
-727 GKGFDLA
+727 GKGFDQKVL
-734 NLDFRKT
+734 NVKKT

-750 VQFLKGTMNITSQ
+750 VQFLKGTMSIISE
-763 LNIGTSIELQIPTH
+763 LNIGTSIELQIPIH

>member
-1 MKENVRNGNILLN
+1 MHRL
-14 NITPKSSRSILL
+14 LL
-26 IFTFLNVIQLNKE
+26 IFT
-39 KDLRH
+39 
-44 RLLFIFTLFICP
+44 LLVFP
-56 FFAQAQDVL
+56 FFVQAQDVL
-65 SKLEKEYNNASNQTE
+65 SKLEREYGHASNNTA

-95 HNAKPKS
+95 HNLKPKS
-102 YQILTH
+102 YQILAT
-108 NISIA
+108 NISLA
-113 SKQTDGKYATIL
+113 AKQADGKYATIL

-134 LDNKETESS
+134 LDNKTAESS
-143 KSLDLA
+143 KSLDMA
-149 RTYSLKTNSN
+149 KAYSLKTNNN
-159 EAKGYL
+159 EAKGYFN
-165 EYAKGWI
+165 YAKGWI
-172 LVRNNKTTDAVA
+172 LIRNNKTTDAVA
-184 AYLKAINYYENSPT
+184 AYLKAIEYYENAPT

-239 QNDPGLIFDA
+239 QNDPNLIFDA
-249 YMRMGYVYEQKYAQN
+249 YMRMGYVYEQKYTQN
-264 PSDIQFRNKAEQFY
+264 PSNTELRDKTEQYY
-278 LQAIATF
+278 LQAITTF
-285 NKNKESML
+285 NKNKDRML
-293 NKSNL
+293 NRSSL

-307 LYTEFNPEKAMQ
+307 LYTGFDSDKAMH

-326 VSLETGDP
+326 VSLETGDA

-347 AIQDKNYDLAKSYF
+347 AIQNKNYDLAKSYF

-384 SLSRVSEEQGNYKEA
+384 SLSRISEEQGNYQEA

-423 RLESQFEKERQE
+423 RLESQFDKERQE

-446 KKAQQIKL
+446 KKAQEIKL

-498 LETQQKNNDINS
+498 LETQQKNNDINTF
-510 YKKLLAFKEKIN
+510 KKLLAFKEKIN
-522 TYYIVF
+522 TYYIFF
-528 IFIFIVLI
+528 IIFFIILI
-536 FLLLYAYK
+536 LLLLYAYK
-544 QRVKSIKQRD
+544 QRAKSIKRRD

-562 KEKQNSKI
+562 QEKQNSKI

-578 GQEKERGRLARDLH
+578 GQEQERGRLARDLH

-602 KLQLSILDPH
+602 KHQLSYLNPH

-622 KSINQ
+622 KSIDQ

-647 MKYGLVTAIQEFAS
+647 MKYGLEVAIKEFAS
-661 RMSNSAL
+661 RISNNAL
-668 NIHTEFINY
+668 DIHTEFINY
-677 SNSITEEKQLLI
+677 SNSISKEKQLII
-689 YRVIQELVNNAIKH
+689 YRIIQELVNNAIKH
-703 AKASEI
+703 ANTSEI
-709 IIQISEEDNVL
+709 IIQISEEENL
-720 HLTVEDD
+720 LNLTVEDN
-727 GKGFDLA
+727 GKGFDPAGLNA
-734 NLDFRKT
+734 RKT
-741 AGFHNIESR
+741 AGFHNIELR
-750 VQFLKGTMNITSQ
+750 VQFLKGTMNITSE
-763 LNIGTSIELQIPTH
+763 LNIGTSIELQIPIY

>member
-1 MKENVRNGNILLN
+1 MY
-14 NITPKSSRSILL
+14 
-26 IFTFLNVIQLNKE
+26 
-39 KDLRH
+39 
-44 RLLFIFTLFICP
+44 RLLLIFTLFICP
-56 FFAQAQDVL
+56 FFVQAQDAL
-65 SKLEKEYNNASNQTE
+65 SKLEKEYNNASDKTT
-80 EQLNLAPKYATALFF
+80 EQLNIAPKYATALFF
-95 HNAKPKS
+95 HNLKPKS
-102 YQILTH
+102 YQILAN
-108 NISIA
+108 NISKA
-113 SKQTDGKYATIL
+113 TKLTDGKYATIL

-134 LDNKETESS
+134 LDNKEAESS
-143 KSLDLA
+143 KSLEMGKV
-149 RTYSLKTNSN
+149 YSLKTNSN

-165 EYAKGWI
+165 EYARGWI
-172 LVRNNKTTDAVA
+172 LTRNNKITDAVA

-205 FGNVAKELSTIY
+205 YGNTAKELSAIY
-217 SNLNEYQ
+217 ADLNEYQ

-239 QNDPGLIFDA
+239 QNNPNLIFDA
-249 YMRMGYVYEQKYAQN
+249 YMRMGYMFEQKYVQN
-264 PSDIQFRNKAEQFY
+264 PSDNQFRNRAEQY
-278 LQAIATF
+278 YVQAITTF
-285 NKNKESML
+285 NKNKGSML

-307 LYTEFNPEKAMQ
+307 LYTEFNPEKAME

-326 VSLETGDP
+326 VSLETGDA

-347 AIQDKNYDLAKSYF
+347 AIQNKHYDLAKSYF

-370 SPVRDHNIELSILE
+370 SPVRNHNIELSILE
-384 SLSRVSEEQGNYKEA
+384 SLSRISEEQGNYKEA
-399 LTYYKSYVD
+399 LVYYKSYVD

-446 KKAQQIKL
+446 KKAQEIKL

-498 LETQQKNNDINS
+498 LETRQKNNDINN

-522 TYYIVF
+522 TYYT
-528 IFIFIVLI
+528 IFIVIFIILI
-536 FLLLYAYK
+536 LLLLYAYK
-544 QRVKSIKQRD
+544 QRAKSMKQRD

-578 GQEKERGRLARDLH
+578 GQEQERGRLARDLH

-602 KLQLSILDPH
+602 KHQLSYLDPH

-622 KSINQ
+622 KSIKQ

-647 MKYGLVTAIQEFAS
+647 VKYGLEVAIQEFAS
-661 RMSNSAL
+661 RISNNAL
-668 NIHTEFINY
+668 DIHTEFINY
-677 SNSITEEKQLLI
+677 RNSLSEEKQLII
-689 YRVIQELVNNAIKH
+689 YRIIQELVNNAIKH
-703 AKASEI
+703 ADASEI
-709 IIQISEEDNVL
+709 IIQISQEDNVL
-720 HLTVEDD
+720 NLTVEDN
-727 GKGFDLA
+727 GKGFDYKGL
-734 NLDFRKT
+734 NVKKT

-750 VQFLKGTMNITSQ
+750 VQFLKGTMNIMSE
-763 LNIGTSIELQIPTH
+763 LNIGTSIELQIPIH

>member
-1 MKENVRNGNILLN
+1 MY
-14 NITPKSSRSILL
+14 
-26 IFTFLNVIQLNKE
+26 
-39 KDLRH
+39 
-44 RLLFIFTLFICP
+44 RLLFIFTLLICS
-56 FFAQAQDVL
+56 FFAQAQDVV
-65 SKLEKEYNNASNQTE
+65 SQLEKEYNNASYKTI
-80 EQLNLAPKYATALFF
+80 EQLDLAPKYAKALFL
-95 HNAKPKS
+95 HNLKSKS
-102 YQILTH
+102 YQILET
-108 NISIA
+108 SIPIA
-113 SKQTDGKYATIL
+113 AKQTDGKYATIL

-134 LDNKETESS
+134 LDSKGTEAL
-143 KSLDLA
+143 KSLDMA
-149 RTYSLKTNSN
+149 RVYSLKTNSN
-159 EAKGYL
+159 EAKGYFQ
-165 EYAKGWI
+165 YAKGWI
-172 LVRNNKTTDAVA
+172 LIRNNKTTDAAA
-184 AYLKAINYYENSPT
+184 AYLKAIDYYENSPT

-205 FGNVAKELSTIY
+205 FATVVKELSTIY

-239 QNDPGLIFDA
+239 QNDPNLIFDA
-249 YMRMGYVYEQKYAQN
+249 YMRMGYVYEQKYGQN
-264 PSDIQFRNKAEQFY
+264 PSNVELRNRAEQYY
-278 LQAIATF
+278 LQTIKTF
-285 NKNKESML
+285 NKSKEAML
-293 NKSNL
+293 NKTNL

-307 LYTEFNPEKAMQ
+307 LYTGFNRDKAMQ
-319 YAQLANK
+319 YARLANK
-326 VSLETGDP
+326 VSLETGDA

-347 AIQDKNYDLAKSYF
+347 AVQDKDYDLAKSYF

-384 SLSRVSEEQGNYKEA
+384 SLSQLSEEQGNYKEA
-399 LTYYKSYVD
+399 LTYYKSYVN

-423 RLESQFEKERQE
+423 RLESQFDKERQE

-498 LETQQKNNDINS
+498 LETEQKNKDISNF
-510 YKKLLAFKEKIN
+510 KKLLTFKEKIN

-536 FLLLYAYK
+536 ILLLYAYK
-544 QRVKSIKQRD
+544 QRAKSMKQRD

-578 GQEKERGRLARDLH
+578 GQEQERGRLARDLH

-602 KLQLSILDPH
+602 KLQLSSLDPH
-612 QSENIEEGIS
+612 QSESIEKEIS
-622 KSINQ
+622 KSITQ

-647 MKYGLVTAIQEFAS
+647 MKYGLEVAIQEFAS
-661 RMSNSAL
+661 RMSNTSL
-668 NIHTEFINY
+668 DIHTEFISY
-677 SNSITEEKQLLI
+677 TNSIAEEKQLIL
-689 YRVIQELVNNAIKH
+689 YRIIQELVNNAIKH
-703 AKASEI
+703 AYTSEI
-709 IIQISEEDNVL
+709 IIQISEEENVL
-720 HLTVEDD
+720 NLTVEDN
-727 GKGFDLA
+727 GKGFDPT
-734 NLDFRKT
+734 NLDVRKT

-750 VQFLKGTMNITSQ
+750 VQFLKGTMNIISEQ
-763 LNIGTSIELQIPTH
+763 NIGTSIELQIPIHYT

>member
-1 MKENVRNGNILLN
+1 MY
-14 NITPKSSRSILL
+14 
-26 IFTFLNVIQLNKE
+26 
-39 KDLRH
+39 
-44 RLLFIFTLFICP
+44 RLLLIFTLFICP
-56 FFAQAQDVL
+56 FFVQAQDAL
-65 SKLEKEYNNASNQTE
+65 SKLEKEYNNASDKTT
-80 EQLNLAPKYATALFF
+80 EQLNIAPKYATALFF
-95 HNAKPKS
+95 HNLKPKS
-102 YQILTH
+102 YQILAN
-108 NISIA
+108 NISMA
-113 SKQTDGKYATIL
+113 TKLSDGKYATIL

-134 LDNKETESS
+134 LDNKEAESS
-143 KSLDLA
+143 KSLEMGKV
-149 RTYSLKTNSN
+149 YSLKTNSN

-165 EYAKGWI
+165 EYARGWI
-172 LVRNNKTTDAVA
+172 LTRNNKITDAVA

-205 FGNVAKELSTIY
+205 YGNTAKELSAIY
-217 SNLNEYQ
+217 SDLNEYQ

-239 QNDPGLIFDA
+239 QNDPNLIFDA
-249 YMRMGYVYEQKYAQN
+249 YMRMGYMFEQKYVQN
-264 PSDIQFRNKAEQFY
+264 PSDKQFRNKAEQY
-278 LQAIATF
+278 YVQAITAF
-285 NKNKESML
+285 NKNKGSML

-307 LYTEFNPEKAMQ
+307 LYTEFNPEKAME

-326 VSLETGDP
+326 VSLETGDA

-347 AIQDKNYDLAKSYF
+347 AIQNKHYDLAKSYF

-370 SPVRDHNIELSILE
+370 SPVRNHNIELSILE
-384 SLSRVSEEQGNYKEA
+384 SLSRISEEQGNYKEA
-399 LTYYKSYVD
+399 LVYYKSYVD

-446 KKAQQIKL
+446 KKAQEIRL

-498 LETQQKNNDINS
+498 LETRQKNNDINN

-522 TYYIVF
+522 TYYT
-528 IFIFIVLI
+528 IFIVIFIILI
-536 FLLLYAYK
+536 LLLLYAYK
-544 QRVKSIKQRD
+544 QRAKSMKQRD

-578 GQEKERGRLARDLH
+578 GQEQERGRLARDLH

-602 KLQLSILDPH
+602 KHQLSYLDPH

-622 KSINQ
+622 KSIKQ

-647 MKYGLVTAIQEFAS
+647 VKYGLEVAIQEFAS
-661 RMSNSAL
+661 RISNSAL
-668 NIHTEFINY
+668 DIHTEFINY
-677 SNSITEEKQLLI
+677 RNSLSEEKQLII
-689 YRVIQELVNNAIKH
+689 YRIIQELVNNAIKH
-703 AKASEI
+703 ADASEI
-709 IIQISEEDNVL
+709 IIQVSQEENVL
-720 HLTVEDD
+720 NLTVEDN
-727 GKGFDLA
+727 GKGFDHKGL
-734 NLDFRKT
+734 NVKKT

-750 VQFLKGTMNITSQ
+750 VQFLKGTMNIISE
-763 LNIGTSIELQIPTH
+763 LNIGTSIELQIPIH

>member
-1 MKENVRNGNILLN
+1 MY
-14 NITPKSSRSILL
+14 
-26 IFTFLNVIQLNKE
+26 
-39 KDLRH
+39 
-44 RLLFIFTLFICP
+44 RLLLIFTLFICP
-56 FFAQAQDVL
+56 FFVQAQDAL
-65 SKLEKEYNNASNQTE
+65 NKLEKEYNNASDKTT
-80 EQLNLAPKYATALFF
+80 EQLNIAPKYATALFF
-95 HNAKPKS
+95 HNLKPKS
-102 YQILTH
+102 YQVLAN
-108 NISIA
+108 NISKA
-113 SKQTDGKYATIL
+113 TKLTDGKYATIL

-134 LDNKETESS
+134 LDNKEAESS
-143 KSLDLA
+143 KSLEMGK
-149 RTYSLKTNSN
+149 TYSLKTNSN

-165 EYAKGWI
+165 EYARGWI
-172 LVRNNKTTDAVA
+172 LTRNNKITEAVA

-205 FGNVAKELSTIY
+205 YGNTAKELSAIY
-217 SNLNEYQ
+217 ADLNEYQ

-239 QNDPGLIFDA
+239 QNDPNLIFDA
-249 YMRMGYVYEQKYAQN
+249 YMRMGYMFEQKYVQN
-264 PSDIQFRNKAEQFY
+264 PSDKQFRNKAEQY
-278 LQAIATF
+278 YVQAITTF
-285 NKNKESML
+285 NKNKGSML

-307 LYTEFNPEKAMQ
+307 LYTEFNPEKAME

-326 VSLETGDP
+326 VSLETGDA

-347 AIQDKNYDLAKSYF
+347 AIQNKHYDLAKSYF

-370 SPVRDHNIELSILE
+370 SPVRNHNIELSILE
-384 SLSRVSEEQGNYKEA
+384 SLSRISEEQGNYKEA
-399 LTYYKSYVD
+399 LVYYKSYVD

-446 KKAQQIKL
+446 KKAQEIKL

-498 LETQQKNNDINS
+498 LETRQKNNDINN

-522 TYYIVF
+522 TYYTIFIV
-528 IFIFIVLI
+528 IFIVLI
-536 FLLLYAYK
+536 LLLLYAYK
-544 QRVKSIKQRD
+544 QRAKSMKQRD

-578 GQEKERGRLARDLH
+578 GQEQERGRLARDLH

-602 KLQLSILDPH
+602 KHQLSYLDPH

-622 KSINQ
+622 KSIKQ

-647 MKYGLVTAIQEFAS
+647 VKYGLEVAIQEFAS
-661 RMSNSAL
+661 RISNSAL
-668 NIHTEFINY
+668 DIHTEFINY
-677 SNSITEEKQLLI
+677 RNSLSEEKQLII
-689 YRVIQELVNNAIKH
+689 YRIIQELVNNAIKH
-703 AKASEI
+703 ADASEI
-709 IIQISEEDNVL
+709 IIQVSQEENVL
-720 HLTVEDD
+720 NLTVEDN
-727 GKGFDLA
+727 GKGFDHKSL
-734 NLDFRKT
+734 NVKKT

-750 VQFLKGTMNITSQ
+750 VQFLKGTMNIMSE
-763 LNIGTSIELQIPTH
+763 LNIGTSIELQIPIH

>member
-1 MKENVRNGNILLN
+1 MY
-14 NITPKSSRSILL
+14 
-26 IFTFLNVIQLNKE
+26 
-39 KDLRH
+39 
-44 RLLFIFTLFICP
+44 RLLLIFTLFICP
-56 FFAQAQDVL
+56 FFVQAQDAL
-65 SKLEKEYNNASNQTE
+65 SKLEKEYNNASDKTT
-80 EQLNLAPKYATALFF
+80 EQLNIAPKYATALFF
-95 HNAKPKS
+95 HNVKPKS
-102 YQILTH
+102 YQILAN
-108 NISIA
+108 NISMA
-113 SKQTDGKYATIL
+113 TKLSDGKYATIL

-134 LDNKETESS
+134 LDNKEAESS
-143 KSLDLA
+143 KSLEMGKV
-149 RTYSLKTNSN
+149 YSLKTNSN

-165 EYAKGWI
+165 EYARGWI
-172 LVRNNKTTDAVA
+172 LTRNNKITDAVA

-205 FGNVAKELSTIY
+205 YGNTAKELSAIY
-217 SNLNEYQ
+217 ADLNEYQ

-239 QNDPGLIFDA
+239 QNDPNLIFDA
-249 YMRMGYVYEQKYAQN
+249 YMRMGYMFEQKYVQN
-264 PSDIQFRNKAEQFY
+264 PSDKQFRNRAEQY
-278 LQAIATF
+278 YVQAITTF
-285 NKNKESML
+285 NKNKGSML

-307 LYTEFNPEKAMQ
+307 LYTEFNPEKAME

-326 VSLETGDP
+326 VSLETGDA

-347 AIQDKNYDLAKSYF
+347 AIQNKHYDLAKSYF

-370 SPVRDHNIELSILE
+370 SPVRNHNIELSILE
-384 SLSRVSEEQGNYKEA
+384 SLSRISEEQGNYKEA
-399 LTYYKSYVD
+399 LVYYKSYVD

-446 KKAQQIKL
+446 KKAQEIKL
-454 INILRA
+454 INILRT

-498 LETQQKNNDINS
+498 LETRQKNNDINN

-522 TYYIVF
+522 TYYTIFIV
-528 IFIFIVLI
+528 IFIVLI
-536 FLLLYAYK
+536 LLLLYAYK
-544 QRVKSIKQRD
+544 QRAKSMKQRD

-578 GQEKERGRLARDLH
+578 GQEQERGRLARDLH

-602 KLQLSILDPH
+602 KHQLSYLDPH

-622 KSINQ
+622 KSIKQ

-647 MKYGLVTAIQEFAS
+647 VKYGLEVAIQEFAS
-661 RMSNSAL
+661 RISNSAL
-668 NIHTEFINY
+668 DIHTEFINY
-677 SNSITEEKQLLI
+677 GNSLSEEKQLII
-689 YRVIQELVNNAIKH
+689 YRIIQELVNNAIKH
-703 AKASEI
+703 AEASEI
-709 IIQISEEDNVL
+709 IIQISQEENVL
-720 HLTVEDD
+720 NLTVEDN
-727 GKGFDLA
+727 GKGFDHKGL
-734 NLDFRKT
+734 NVKKT

-750 VQFLKGTMNITSQ
+750 VQFLKGTMNIISE
-763 LNIGTSIELQIPTH
+763 LNIGTSIELQIPIH

>member
-1 MKENVRNGNILLN
+1 MY
-14 NITPKSSRSILL
+14 
-26 IFTFLNVIQLNKE
+26 
-39 KDLRH
+39 
-44 RLLFIFTLFICP
+44 RLLLIFTLFICP
-56 FFAQAQDVL
+56 FFVQAQDAL
-65 SKLEKEYNNASNQTE
+65 NKLEKEYNNASDKTT
-80 EQLNLAPKYATALFF
+80 EQLNIAPKYATALFF
-95 HNAKPKS
+95 HNLKPKS
-102 YQILTH
+102 YQVLAN
-108 NISIA
+108 NISKA
-113 SKQTDGKYATIL
+113 TKLTDGKYATIL

-134 LDNKETESS
+134 LDNKEAESS
-143 KSLDLA
+143 KSLEMGKV
-149 RTYSLKTNSN
+149 YSLKTNSN

-165 EYAKGWI
+165 EYARGWI
-172 LVRNNKTTDAVA
+172 LTRNNKITDAVA
-184 AYLKAINYYENSPT
+184 AYLKAINYYENSST

-205 FGNVAKELSTIY
+205 YGNTAKELSAIY
-217 SNLNEYQ
+217 ADLNEYQ

-239 QNDPGLIFDA
+239 QNDPNLIFDA
-249 YMRMGYVYEQKYAQN
+249 YMRMGYMFEQKYVQN
-264 PSDIQFRNKAEQFY
+264 PSDKQFRNKAEQY
-278 LQAIATF
+278 YVQAITTF
-285 NKNKESML
+285 NKNKGSML

-307 LYTEFNPEKAMQ
+307 LYTEFNPEKAME

-326 VSLETGDP
+326 VSLETGDA

-347 AIQDKNYDLAKSYF
+347 AIQNKHYDLAKSYF

-370 SPVRDHNIELSILE
+370 SPVRNHNIELSILE
-384 SLSRVSEEQGNYKEA
+384 SLSRISEEQGNYKEA
-399 LTYYKSYVD
+399 LVYYKSYVD

-446 KKAQQIKL
+446 KKAQEIKL

-498 LETQQKNNDINS
+498 LETRQKNNDINN

-522 TYYIVF
+522 TYYT
-528 IFIFIVLI
+528 IFIVIFIILI
-536 FLLLYAYK
+536 LLLLYAYK
-544 QRVKSIKQRD
+544 QRAKSMKQRD

-578 GQEKERGRLARDLH
+578 GQEQERGRLARDLH

-602 KLQLSILDPH
+602 KHQLSYLDPH

-622 KSINQ
+622 KSIKQ

-647 MKYGLVTAIQEFAS
+647 VKYGLEVAIQEFAS
-661 RMSNSAL
+661 RISNSAL
-668 NIHTEFINY
+668 DIHTEFINY
-677 SNSITEEKQLLI
+677 RNSLSEEKQLII
-689 YRVIQELVNNAIKH
+689 YRIIQELVNNAIKH
-703 AKASEI
+703 ADASEI
-709 IIQISEEDNVL
+709 IIQVSQEENVL
-720 HLTVEDD
+720 NLTVEDN
-727 GKGFDLA
+727 GKGFDHKGL
-734 NLDFRKT
+734 NVKKT

-750 VQFLKGTMNITSQ
+750 VQFLKGTMNIISE
-763 LNIGTSIELQIPTH
+763 LNIGTSIELQIPIH

>member
-1 MKENVRNGNILLN
+1 MY
-14 NITPKSSRSILL
+14 
-26 IFTFLNVIQLNKE
+26 
-39 KDLRH
+39 
-44 RLLFIFTLFICP
+44 RLLFIFTLLICS
-56 FFAQAQDVL
+56 FFAQAQDVV
-65 SKLEKEYNNASNQTE
+65 SQLEKEYNNASYKTI
-80 EQLNLAPKYATALFF
+80 EQLDLAPKYAKALFL
-95 HNAKPKS
+95 HNLKSKS
-102 YQILTH
+102 YQILET
-108 NISIA
+108 SIPIA
-113 SKQTDGKYATIL
+113 AKQTDGKYATIL

-134 LDNKETESS
+134 LDSKGTEAL
-143 KSLDLA
+143 KSLDMA
-149 RTYSLKTNSN
+149 RVYSLKTNSN
-159 EAKGYL
+159 EAKGYFQ
-165 EYAKGWI
+165 YAKGWI
-172 LVRNNKTTDAVA
+172 LIRNNKTTDAAA
-184 AYLKAINYYENSPT
+184 AYLKAIDHYENSPT

-205 FGNVAKELSTIY
+205 FATVLKELSTIY

-239 QNDPGLIFDA
+239 QHDPNLIFDA
-249 YMRMGYVYEQKYAQN
+249 YMRMGYVYEQKYGQN
-264 PSDIQFRNKAEQFY
+264 PSDIALRNKAEQYY
-278 LQAIATF
+278 LQAIKTF
-285 NKNKESML
+285 NKSKEAML
-293 NKSNL
+293 NKTNL

-307 LYTEFNPEKAMQ
+307 LYTDFNRDKAMQ
-319 YAQLANK
+319 YARLANN
-326 VSLETGDP
+326 VSLETGDA

-347 AIQDKNYDLAKSYF
+347 AVQDKDYDLAKSYF

-384 SLSRVSEEQGNYKEA
+384 SLSQLSEGQGNYKEA
-399 LTYYKSYVD
+399 LNYYKSYVN
-408 KYKSVYDQEKLDITK
+408 KYKSIYDQEKLDITK
-423 RLESQFEKERQE
+423 RLESQFDKERQE

-454 INILRA
+454 INIVRA

-498 LETQQKNNDINS
+498 LETEQKNKDISNF
-510 YKKLLAFKEKIN
+510 KKLLTFKEKIN

-536 FLLLYAYK
+536 ILLLYAYK
-544 QRVKSIKQRD
+544 QRAKSMKQRD

-578 GQEKERGRLARDLH
+578 GQEQERGRLARDLH

-602 KLQLSILDPH
+602 KLQLSSLEPH
-612 QSENIEEGIS
+612 KSESIEKEIS
-622 KSINQ
+622 KSITQ

-647 MKYGLVTAIQEFAS
+647 MKYGLEVAIQEFAS
-661 RMSNSAL
+661 RMSNTSL
-668 NIHTEFINY
+668 DIHTEFISY
-677 SNSITEEKQLLI
+677 TNSIAEEKQLIL
-689 YRVIQELVNNAIKH
+689 YRIIQELVNNAIKH
-703 AKASEI
+703 ADTSEI
-709 IIQISEEDNVL
+709 IIQISEEENVL
-720 HLTVEDD
+720 NLTVEDN
-727 GKGFDLA
+727 GKGFDPMS
-734 NLDFRKT
+734 LDVRKT

-750 VQFLKGTMNITSQ
+750 VQFLKGTMNITSEQ
-763 LNIGTSIELQIPTH
+763 NIGTSIELQIPIHYT

>member
-1 MKENVRNGNILLN
+1 M
-14 NITPKSSRSILL
+14 SRYFLL
-26 IFTFLNVIQLNKE
+26 IFTFHNVIQLNKE
-39 KDLRH
+39 KGLRY
-44 RLLFIFTLFICP
+44 RLLFIFTLLICP
-56 FFAQAQDVL
+56 FFALAQDVV
-65 SKLEKEYNNASNQTE
+65 SRLEKEYHNASGKTT
-80 EQLNLAPKYATALFF
+80 EQLNIAPKYATALFF
-95 HNAKPKS
+95 RDFKSRS
-102 YQILTH
+102 YQILET
-108 NISIA
+108 SIPIA
-113 SKQTDGKYATIL
+113 ARQPDGKYATVL

-134 LDNKETESS
+134 LDNKETESL
-143 KSLDLA
+143 KSLEKA
-149 RTYSLKTNSN
+149 RTYSLKTNST
-159 EAKGYL
+159 EAKGYY
-165 EYAKGWI
+165 EYARGWVA
-172 LVRNNKTTDAVA
+172 VRNNKTTDAVA
-184 AYLKAINYYENSPT
+184 AYLKAIHYYENSPT
-198 TSTLYGR
+198 TSTLYAR
-205 FGNVAKELSTIY
+205 FASAVKELSAIY

-224 LEEKYSKQFLLLASK
+224 LEEKYSKQFMLLASK
-239 QNDPGLIFDA
+239 QNDPNLIFDA
-249 YMRMGYVYEQKYAQN
+249 YMRMGYMYEQKYAQN
-264 PSDIQFRNKAEQFY
+264 PSNTDLRSKTEQYY
-278 LQAIATF
+278 LLAIATF
-285 NKNKESML
+285 NKSKEAML
-293 NKSNL
+293 NKTNL

-307 LYTEFNPEKAMQ
+307 LYIDFNPDKAMQ
-319 YAQLANK
+319 YAQLANRA
-326 VSLETGDP
+326 SLETGNA

-347 AIQDKNYDLAKSYF
+347 AMQHKDYDLAKSYF
-361 LKASMEIGK
+361 LKASMEIGR

-384 SLSRVSEEQGNYKEA
+384 SLSRISEEQGNYKEA

-408 KYKSVYDQEKLDITK
+408 QYKNVYDQEKLDITK

-498 LETQQKNNDINS
+498 LETEQKNNDINS

-522 TYYIVF
+522 TYYIIF
-528 IFIFIVLI
+528 IVIFIVLI

-578 GQEKERGRLARDLH
+578 GQEQERGRLARDLH

-602 KLQLSILDPH
+602 KLQLSILNPQ
-612 QSENIEEGIS
+612 QSDNIEEGIS
-622 KSINQ
+622 KSISQ

-647 MKYGLVTAIQEFAS
+647 VKYGLKVAIQEFAS
-661 RMSNSAL
+661 RMSNPAL
-668 NIHTEFINY
+668 EIHTEFIGY
-677 SNSITEEKQLLI
+677 TDSLSEEKQLII
-689 YRVIQELVNNAIKH
+689 YRIIQELVNNAIKH
-703 AKASEI
+703 ADTSEI
-709 IIQISEEDNVL
+709 IIQISEEDHVL
-720 HLTVEDD
+720 HLTVEDN
-727 GKGFDLA
+727 GKGFDPA
-734 NLDFRKT
+734 HVEVRKT

-750 VQFLKGTMNITSQ
+750 VQFLKATMNITSE
-763 LNIGTSIELQIPTH
+763 LNIGTSIELQIPIH

>member
-1 MKENVRNGNILLN
+1 MY
-14 NITPKSSRSILL
+14 
-26 IFTFLNVIQLNKE
+26 
-39 KDLRH
+39 
-44 RLLFIFTLFICP
+44 RLLLIFTLFICP
-56 FFAQAQDVL
+56 FFVQAQDAL
-65 SKLEKEYNNASNQTE
+65 SKLEKEYNNASDKTTE
-80 EQLNLAPKYATALFF
+80 KLNIAPKYATALFF
-95 HNAKPKS
+95 HNLKPKS
-102 YQILTH
+102 YQILAN
-108 NISIA
+108 NISMA
-113 SKQTDGKYATIL
+113 TKLSDGKYATIL

-134 LDNKETESS
+134 LDNKEAESS
-143 KSLDLA
+143 KSLEMGKV
-149 RTYSLKTNSN
+149 YSLKTNSN

-165 EYAKGWI
+165 EYARGWI
-172 LVRNNKTTDAVA
+172 LTRNNKITDAVA

-205 FGNVAKELSTIY
+205 YGNTAKELSAIY
-217 SNLNEYQ
+217 SDLNEYQ

-239 QNDPGLIFDA
+239 QNDPNLIFDA
-249 YMRMGYVYEQKYAQN
+249 YMRMGYMFEQKYVQN
-264 PSDIQFRNKAEQFY
+264 PSDKQFRNKAEQY
-278 LQAIATF
+278 YVQAITAF
-285 NKNKESML
+285 NKNKGSML

-307 LYTEFNPEKAMQ
+307 LYTEFNPEKAME

-326 VSLETGDP
+326 VSLETGDA

-347 AIQDKNYDLAKSYF
+347 AIQNKHYDLAKSYF

-370 SPVRDHNIELSILE
+370 SPVRNHNIELSILE
-384 SLSRVSEEQGNYKEA
+384 SLSRISEEQGNYKEA
-399 LTYYKSYVD
+399 LVYYKSYVD

-446 KKAQQIKL
+446 KKAQEIRL

-498 LETQQKNNDINS
+498 LETRQKNNDINN

-522 TYYIVF
+522 TYYT
-528 IFIFIVLI
+528 IFIVIFIILI
-536 FLLLYAYK
+536 LLLLYAYK
-544 QRVKSIKQRD
+544 QRAKSMKQRD

-578 GQEKERGRLARDLH
+578 GQEQERGRLARDLH

-602 KLQLSILDPH
+602 KHQLSYLDPH

-622 KSINQ
+622 KSIKQ

-647 MKYGLVTAIQEFAS
+647 VKYGLEVAIQEFAS
-661 RMSNSAL
+661 RISNSAL
-668 NIHTEFINY
+668 DIHTEFINY
-677 SNSITEEKQLLI
+677 RNSLSEEKQLII
-689 YRVIQELVNNAIKH
+689 YRIIQELVNNAIKH
-703 AKASEI
+703 ADASEI
-709 IIQISEEDNVL
+709 IIQVSQEENVL
-720 HLTVEDD
+720 NLTVEDN
-727 GKGFDLA
+727 GKGFD
-734 NLDFRKT
+734 
-741 AGFHNIESR
+741 H
-750 VQFLKGTMNITSQ
+750 KG
-763 LNIGTSIELQIPTH
+763 LNVKKNRWFS

>member
-1 MKENVRNGNILLN
+1 MYRL
-14 NITPKSSRSILL
+14 LL
-26 IFTFLNVIQLNKE
+26 IFA
-39 KDLRH
+39 
-44 RLLFIFTLFICP
+44 LLVFP
-56 FFAQAQDVL
+56 FFVQAQDVL
-65 SKLEKEYNNASNQTE
+65 SKLEREYSHASNNTV

-95 HNAKPKS
+95 HNLKPKS
-102 YQILTH
+102 YQILAT
-108 NISIA
+108 NISLA
-113 SKQTDGKYATIL
+113 AKQADGKYATIL

-134 LDNKETESS
+134 LDNKTAESS
-143 KSLDLA
+143 KSLDMA
-149 RTYSLKTNSN
+149 KAYSLKTNNN
-159 EAKGYL
+159 EAKGYFN
-165 EYAKGWI
+165 YAKGWI
-172 LVRNNKTTDAVA
+172 LIRNNKTTDAVA
-184 AYLKAINYYENSPT
+184 AYLKAIEYYENAPT

-239 QNDPGLIFDA
+239 QNDPNLIFDA
-249 YMRMGYVYEQKYAQN
+249 YMRMGYVYEQKYTQT
-264 PSDIQFRNKAEQFY
+264 PSNTELRDKTEQYY
-278 LQAIATF
+278 LQAITTF
-285 NKNKESML
+285 NKNKDRML
-293 NKSNL
+293 NRSSL

-307 LYTEFNPEKAMQ
+307 LYTGFDSDKAMH

-326 VSLETGDP
+326 VSLETGDA

-384 SLSRVSEEQGNYKEA
+384 SLSRISEEQGNYQEA

-423 RLESQFEKERQE
+423 RLESQFDKERQE

-446 KKAQQIKL
+446 KKAQEIKL

-498 LETQQKNNDINS
+498 LETQQKNNDINTF
-510 YKKLLAFKEKIN
+510 KKLLAFKEKIN
-522 TYYIVF
+522 TYYIFF
-528 IFIFIVLI
+528 IIFFIVLI
-536 FLLLYAYK
+536 FLLLYAYQ
-544 QRVKSIKQRD
+544 QRAKSIKRRD

-562 KEKQNSKI
+562 QEKQNSKI

-578 GQEKERGRLARDLH
+578 GQEQERGRLARDLH

-602 KLQLSILDPH
+602 KHQLSYLNPH

-622 KSINQ
+622 KSIDQ

-647 MKYGLVTAIQEFAS
+647 MKYGLEVAIKEFAS
-661 RMSNSAL
+661 RISNNAL
-668 NIHTEFINY
+668 DIHTEFINY
-677 SNSITEEKQLLI
+677 SNSLSKEKQLII
-689 YRVIQELVNNAIKH
+689 YRIIQELVNNAIKH
-703 AKASEI
+703 ANTSEI
-709 IIQISEEDNVL
+709 IIQISEEENL
-720 HLTVEDD
+720 LNLTVEDN
-727 GKGFDLA
+727 GKGFDPTGLNA
-734 NLDFRKT
+734 RKT
-741 AGFHNIESR
+741 AGFHNIELR
-750 VQFLKGTMNITSQ
+750 VQFLKGTMNITSE
-763 LNIGTSIELQIPTH
+763 LNIGTSIELQIPIY

>member
-1 MKENVRNGNILLN
+1 MCIL
-14 NITPKSSRSILL
+14 P
-26 IFTFLNVIQLNKE
+26 IFTFFTIIQLNRYKG
-39 KDLRH
+39 LVY
-44 RLLFIFTLFICP
+44 RLLFIFTLLICP

-65 SKLEKEYNNASNQTE
+65 TKLEKEYNNASGKTA
-80 EQLNLAPKYATALFF
+80 EQLNLAPKYAKALFLQ
-95 HNAKPKS
+95 NNKNKS
-102 YQILTH
+102 YQILKT
-108 NISIA
+108 NIPIA
-113 SKQTDGKYATIL
+113 IKQADGKYATIL

-134 LDNKETESS
+134 LDNKQTESL
-143 KSLDLA
+143 KSLDMA
-149 RTYSLKTNSN
+149 GIYSLKTGSN

-165 EYAKGWI
+165 QYAKGWI
-172 LVRNNKTTDAVA
+172 LTRNNKTTDAVA
-184 AYLKAINYYENSPT
+184 AYLKAINYYENAPT

-205 FGNVAKELSTIY
+205 FATVVKELSAVY

-239 QNDPGLIFDA
+239 QNDPNLIFDA

-264 PSDIQFRNKAEQFY
+264 PSDTDFRNKAEQYY
-278 LQAIATF
+278 LLAVTTF
-285 NKNKESML
+285 NKSKEVML

-307 LYTEFNPEKAMQ
+307 LYIGFNKDKAVH

-326 VSLETGDP
+326 VSLETGEA

-370 SPVRDHNIELSILE
+370 SPVRDQNIELSILE
-384 SLSRVSEEQGNYKEA
+384 SLSEISEQQGNYKEA
-399 LTYYKSYVD
+399 LVYYKSYVD

-454 INILRA
+454 MNILRA

-467 NLKLVEE
+467 NLKLTEE

-485 ESEKKEQQLRLAK
+485 ESEKRAQQLRLAK
-498 LETQQKNNDINS
+498 LETERKNNDIKN
-510 YKKLLAFKEKIN
+510 YKELLTFKEKIN
-522 TYYIVF
+522 TYYFVF
-528 IFIFIVLI
+528 IIIFIVLI
-536 FLLLYAYK
+536 ILLLYAYK
-544 QRVKSIKQRD
+544 QRVKSMKQRD
-554 ELHALAME
+554 ELHNLALE

-578 GQEKERGRLARDLH
+578 GQEQERGRLARDLH

-602 KLQLSILDPH
+602 KLQLSYLDPH
-612 QSENIEEGIS
+612 QSKTIEDGIS

-647 MKYGLVTAIQEFAS
+647 MKYGLEAAIKEFAN
-661 RMSNSAL
+661 RMSTQAL

-677 SNSITEEKQLLI
+677 RNSISEEKQLI
-689 YRVIQELVNNAIKH
+689 VYRIIQELVNNAIKH
-703 AKASEI
+703 ASTSEI
-709 IIQISEEDNVL
+709 IIQISEEENVL
-720 HLTVEDD
+720 NITVEDS
-727 GKGFDLA
+727 GKGFNPA
-734 NLDFRKT
+734 NLNMKKT

-750 VQFLKGTMNITSQ
+750 VQFLKGTMSITSEV
-763 LNIGTSIELQIPTH
+763 NIGTSIELQIPIH